1 MKHVLLKVGAIRKL
15 PPCVQGWCDSSS
27 PTFIF
32 SKAQKKN
39 FSREHLIECCW
50 YIECPKGFVP
60 DSESEIKKSLTVT
73 HDLPNDD
80 DAQEVEEIV
89 ALEVSPTLDGEKS
102 SGKKKLA
109 AKTSTTG
116 VSKKSRAIVAS
127 VVATGSATVEDILMG
142 EADSEPLLLTQS
154 RVKVPTPP
162 SLSQHPSS
170 ESRPQ
175 VLVINDSILK
185 QQRFFREVRKFVVS
199 CSPSRS
205 WRIHGVPSLRGAAD
219 LVIVDLPEGL
229 PVPTVSVPSS
239 VVPTWNEKSED
250 YLQELFDFADEILY
264 DNVSC
269 YFFPFDNGEFFEDIK
284 RFYDSFGFV
293 VCKEWMEVNL
303 LPISSAR
310 ISNTT
315 TNKFNILLLK
325 RVSRPKDSVSW
336 TSTFSIRY
344 VPELVAQGVDVGL
357 NDTLINFCTNPLM
370 DGARP
375 WRGPREKD
383 EYFFSC
389 LIMALTTVGD
399 LVIDVA
405 AATGMNFTSLM
416 SLI

>member
-1 MKHVLLKVGAIRKL
+1 MKHVLFKVGAIRKL

-73 HDLPNDD
+73 QDLPNDD

-89 ALEVSPTLDGEKS
+89 VLEVSPTLDGEKS

-127 VVATGSATVEDILMG
+127 VVATGSATIEDTLMG
-142 EADSEPLLLTQS
+142 EADSEPFLLTQS
-154 RVKVPTPP
+154 HVKVPTRP

-185 QQRFFREVRKFVVS
+185 QQQFFREVHKFVVS

-219 LVIVDLPEGL
+219 LVIADLPEGL

-250 YLQELFDFADEILY
+250 YLQELFDFADEILH
-264 DNVSC
+264 
-269 YFFPFDNGEFFEDIK
+269 DNGVLLLFFHLIMESSL
-284 RFYDSFGFV
+284 RTLRGF
-293 VCKEWMEVNL
+293 M
-303 LPISSAR
+303 
-310 ISNTT
+310 
-315 TNKFNILLLK
+315 ILLALLCV
-325 RVSRPKDSVSW
+325 RSGWGSISCPLARQGFPIPPRTDSISF
-336 TSTFSIRY
+336 FSS
-344 VPELVAQGVDVGL
+344 G
-357 NDTLINFCTNPLM
+357 F
-370 DGARP
+370 
-375 WRGPREKD
+375 RGPRTP
-383 EYFFSC
+383 C
-389 LIMALTTVGD
+389 LGLLHFPFVMYQSWWHRVWTLASTTH
-399 LVIDVA
+399 
-405 AATGMNFTSLM
+405 
-416 SLI
+416 